1 MTRYKITEARNAKG
15 WSQADLAKKIG
26 TSQQQIARYESG
38 DNDVK
43 SSVLVKLSSALGVT
57 ITYLLGLDDASSTDS
72 EDRQLD
78 RLCRNYRDM
87 SDEGKQAL
95 AATSDALLSVFEKR
109 AGGGVLPC
117 LVQPIRASLRNAA
130 LRFVWKVERHL
141 PWSMKTSAKLS
152 RVIRSARSSYLTP
165 RRLEPTVRVTS
176 CCRSRYVTDMAI
188 SCSAHI

>member
-1 MTRYKITEARNAKG
+1 MTRYKIAEARNAKG

-95 AATSDALLSVFEKR
+95 AATSDALLSVFENR
-109 AGGGVLPC
+109 AGGG
-117 LVQPIRASLRNAA
+117 
-130 LRFVWKVERHL
+130 
-141 PWSMKTSAKLS
+141 
-152 RVIRSARSSYLTP
+152 RSIDPSESGP
-165 RRLEPTVRVTS
+165 Q
-176 CCRSRYVTDMAI
+176 
-188 SCSAHI
+188 